1 MNNPET
7 LAPLDTQDTGRMCN
21 QEWTTQRHWQHLTH
35 KTKVQSRINN
45 PETLATLDTQ
55 DTGRMCNQEWTTQR
69 HWQHWTHKTQDEGAI
84 KNEQPRDTDKIG
96 RTQTKTNELNKTKT
110 KTRSPQK
117 GEGLS
122 SSCFL
127 YVRVKIIT
135 MCARDLCFVFRVLH
149 IIHDRNILC
158 FESCCSPPNPQHPL
172 PAVLYLYWILQVL
185 SFHGSV
191 SAQEVMKLKVNIT
204 WPLRTFCSKI
214 THHIEILMIY

>member
-1 MNNPET
+1 MISCTMGFFSKSIINVREI
-7 LAPLDTQDTGRMCN
+7 RRVN
-21 QEWTTQRHWQHLTH
+21 QEWTTQRHWQ
-35 KTKVQSRINN
+35 
-45 PETLATLDTQ
+45 D
-55 DTGRMCNQEWTTQR
+55 W
-69 HWQHWTHKTQDEGAI
+69 
-84 KNEQPRDTDKIG
+84 
-96 RTQTKTNELNKTKT
+96 TKTNKNKRTKQNKNKEPT
-110 KTRSPQK
+110 K